1 MKKRSRHDAMLD
13 QKIELIASFIVL
25 EVVKFQDGTYAAPIK
40 QAVAIAWKSSL
51 IYLCPNKKMMRNP
64 VKHAM
69 LAYFFP
75 IEYERIIMIENNM
88 ADISNGFNDMLP
100 SLSKRNAISWK

>member
-1 MKKRSRHDAMLD
+1 
-13 QKIELIASFIVL
+13 
-25 EVVKFQDGTYAAPIK
+25 
-40 QAVAIAWKSSL
+40 
-51 IYLCPNKKMMRNP
+51 MMRNP

-100 SLSKRNAISWK
+100 SLSKRNAIS